1 MAGYGIVQSTNQTFF
16 FLFTLNECTH
26 NEKEIA
32 LMHLMAIKYH
42 VYNVF
47 LCN

>member
-1 MAGYGIVQSTNQTFF
+1 MGLFSRQIRLF